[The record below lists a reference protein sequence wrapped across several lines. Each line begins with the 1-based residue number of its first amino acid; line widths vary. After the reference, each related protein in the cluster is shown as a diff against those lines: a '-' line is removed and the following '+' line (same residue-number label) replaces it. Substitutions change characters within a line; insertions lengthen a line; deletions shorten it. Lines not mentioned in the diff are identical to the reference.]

1 MITLERH
8 DEILELLKTKSPLS
22 VKTLAN
28 KLFVSEAT
36 IRRDLADLEKQSLL
50 RRTHGGAV
58 LIQTEQEETGLS
70 YRMSELTKE
79 KEYIAEKTLPLIK
92 NSKALFLDSSS
103 TVAIMAKRI
112 DMKFST
118 IVTTG
123 IQTAVSVSQ
132 EENRRVILLG
142 GTVSYSLNSVNGAMT
157 LSQIRDFNFDTAVLS
172 CAGIDETF
180 NVTEKTVEQCAVK
193 REVLK
198 NSKVKILLADNTKFK
213 VANISTICSIKDFD
227 YIVTD
232 KKPSDEFIKFALNNG
247 VKILY

>member
-1 MITLERH
+1 MITLERQ
-8 DEILELLKTKSPLS
+8 DEILEQLKAKNTLS
-22 VKTLAN
+22 VKTLAK

-36 IRRDLADLEKQSLL
+36 IRRDLAYLEKQSLL

-58 LIQTEQEETGLS
+58 LVQNEHEETGLS
-70 YRMSELTKE
+70 YRMSELKKE

-103 TVAIMAKRI
+103 TVAIMAKHI

-123 IQTAVSVSQ
+123 IQTAISVSQ
-132 EENRRVILLG
+132 DENRRVILLG

-157 LSQIRDFNFDTAVLS
+157 LSQLRDFNFDTAVLS
-172 CAGIDETF
+172 CAGIDENF
-180 NVTEKTVEQCAVK
+180 CVTEKTVEQCTVK

-198 NSKVKILLADNTKFK
+198 NSRVKILLIDNSKFNFS
-213 VANISTICSIKDFD
+213 NIATICSAKEFD

-232 KKPSDEFIKFALNNG
+232 KKPPEEFIHFANENG
-247 VKILY
+247 IKIIY